1 MSEYSLKAPVVQ
13 PSLLMEVAA
22 TLADSHRSLSVDEL
36 ARVIDREEDYVRAVV
51 HLGQQLGLIES
62 TDDGY
67 QVVRDVRMQL
77 RQSSEGQRRDLLSS
91 LLQQYQPFISFASS
105 LVQDNEPERAA
116 LQTDVVHQ
124 LGIAEEEIK
133 EQFLK
138 LGDFSTL
145 LRREDDEVKFE
156 FDVSVLTD
164 GFIERLSISVQYSLA
179 ARLFLKNRLGDEIVA
194 YLDSDTVDELT
205 NALSLF
211 WDRPRSAIAA
221 AGRAVEDVQ
230 RDLGN
235 QYGNGADYSAADGI
249 GQLTDMLQSD
259 SLIKKRHLHGGNY
272 LAGMRNPSGGHGKDP
287 DELERWDVSP
297 EVALGY
303 VLAAIH
309 YIRSLYAYIVQ
320 DRLVL

>member
-1 MSEYSLKAPVVQ
+1 
-13 PSLLMEVAA
+13 MEVAA
-22 TLADSHRSLSVDEL
+22 TLADSHRSLSVDDL
-36 ARVIDREEDYVRAVV
+36 GRIIDREEDYVRAIV

-124 LGIAEEEIK
+124 LGIAEEDIK

-138 LGDFSTL
+138 LGDFSSL
-145 LRREDDEVKFE
+145 LRQEDDEVKFE

-164 GFIERLSISVQYSLA
+164 GFIEKLSISVQFSLA

-287 DELERWDVSP
+287 EELERWDVSP

-309 YIRSLYAYIVQ
+309 YTRSLYAYIVQ